1 MEQFGHLDVMQRLEE
16 PHRRLHE
23 LVPQIMDLADR
34 GRMSEAN
41 ERLNELEPLSE
52 RIVNLLHELEQT
64 LREQ

>member
-1 MEQFGHLDVMQRLEE
+1 
-16 PHRRLHE
+16 
-23 LVPQIMDLADR
+23 MDLADR